1 MNIYLCGPISA
12 LPIDEARQRFAQ
24 AEADLRAQFP
34 HATTINPM
42 TLPHQHADEWA
53 AYMRE
58 DIAALMQCQAIAL
71 LPGWEDS
78 KGCRAEVGIAS
89 ALGDFAFYA
98 RDVHGAFFAVT
109 DSKVWNEFVFAGA
122 RQLAAKLFSP
132 KMHSNDGC

>member
-34 HATTINPM
+34 HATITNPM

-78 KGCRAEVGIAS
+78 KGCQLEISIGLKLDFVIYALFPKIGFIEVPVSQLRQQFIKAS
-89 ALGDFAFYA
+89 VKQIVG
-98 RDVHGAFFAVT
+98 RISHQ
-109 DSKVWNEFVFAGA
+109 K
-122 RQLAAKLFSP
+122 
-132 KMHSNDGC
+132 HSNDGC